1 MTVLHVV
8 PYFAPAWAFGGV
20 CRAASDLSRA
30 QARAGH
36 RVVVLTTDA
45 LSRTARLP
53 AGELDV
59 DGVRVIRLR
68 NVVHTARARL
78 NLSTPR
84 GLAATVRRLLDDA
97 DVVHCHELRTVETLR
112 ACRVGAAGGAAIVL
126 SPHGT
131 LTYAT
136 GRRRAK
142 RIWDALFARRTLPAF
157 DAVLALTGS
166 ERAQVQALWASYG
179 VPLAAERMPVIPNGV
194 DICAFLRLP
203 AREDAR
209 ARWALGSGPVVLFL
223 GRVAPRKGLSLLVE
237 AFATLASGFPRAR
250 LLVAGPDEGAEAAA
264 RAAVRRLGIADRVV
278 FAGPLSGDARLAAFA
293 AADVFALPAAGEGF
307 SVAALE
313 ALACR
318 VPVVLS
324 PDCGFQEVAEQG
336 AGVIAA
342 PSAPALADALR
353 DLLGDRP
360 RLAEMRERAWRL
372 AGERYSWANIAPRVD
387 AAYRSA
393 IAWRQA
399 RNR

>member
-1 MTVLHVV
+1 
-8 PYFAPAWAFGGV
+8 
-20 CRAASDLSRA
+20 
-30 QARAGH
+30 
-36 RVVVLTTDA
+36 
-45 LSRTARLP
+45 
-53 AGELDV
+53 
-59 DGVRVIRLR
+59 
-68 NVVHTARARL
+68 
-78 NLSTPR
+78 
-84 GLAATVRRLLDDA
+84 
-97 DVVHCHELRTVETLR
+97 
-112 ACRVGAAGGAAIVL
+112 
-126 SPHGT
+126 
-131 LTYAT
+131 
-136 GRRRAK
+136 
-142 RIWDALFARRTLPAF
+142 
-157 DAVLALTGS
+157 
-166 ERAQVQALWASYG
+166 
-179 VPLAAERMPVIPNGV
+179 
-194 DICAFLRLP
+194 
-203 AREDAR
+203 
-209 ARWALGSGPVVLFL
+209 
-223 GRVAPRKGLSLLVE
+223 
-237 AFATLASGFPRAR
+237 
-250 LLVAGPDEGAEAAA
+250 
-264 RAAVRRLGIADRVV
+264 VRRLGIADRVV